1 MQTIISVGID
11 ASSTKFQ
18 LYSSGVYAPSGCSST
33 SLDHGVAVVGYNSMH
48 SGGDYWIVKNSWYGM
63 SVRTRVCT
71 QVHKPHSL
79 NRACARA
86 HTHTCRGSSWGV
98 DGYIYMARNDNNKC
112 GIATDAA
119 YANI

>member
-1 MQTIISVGID
+1 MCNDKSIKGKPIDHSVTLTGFGTDPI
-11 ASSTKFQ
+11 
-18 LYSSGVYAPSGCSST
+18 
-33 SLDHGVAVVGYNSMH
+33 H
-48 SGGDYWIVKNSWYGM
+48 GDYWIVKNSWYGM
-63 SVRTRVCT
+63 PVRTCVCT

-79 NRACARA
+79 NRACART